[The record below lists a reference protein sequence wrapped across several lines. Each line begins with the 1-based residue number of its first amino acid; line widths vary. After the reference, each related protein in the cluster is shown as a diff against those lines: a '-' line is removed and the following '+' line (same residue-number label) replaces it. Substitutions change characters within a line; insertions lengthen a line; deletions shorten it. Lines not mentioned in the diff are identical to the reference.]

1 MKPGLS
7 EMFLLD
13 WTKFSARQ
21 QECEGDVLHHVARGN
36 VKHSAGLIQYF
47 KIDISS
53 SPLNG

>member
-36 VKHSAGLIQYF
+36 VKHSPGLIQYF

>member
-1 MKPGLS
+1 
-7 EMFLLD
+7 MFLLD

-47 KIDISS
+47 KIDI
-53 SPLNG
+53 LQEYTTTLKLT